1 MLGGSV
7 SRRDVV
13 HLCALGALAAY
24 FMVWPVWRAQF
35 PIEIWFTESW
45 NAYHQ
50 DAAAAGFRLYPKA
63 DEFVVNNYPP
73 LSFFAIGALGKVL
86 GDSLFVGRVVSIIG
100 LLAIAAEIALVVR
113 LLTGALLGGILGALW
128 FVAIMAHNFTSYVG
142 ANDPQIAGLAIMGAA
157 LVWFLQRDMDG
168 KAPEPALLLMVV
180 AGFWKH
186 NIIGIPLTAVTFLIL
201 RDRRSAIRPVLVSAA
216 AAGAGLLLCSVI
228 FGNVF
233 IENLLTPR
241 DYRLSNLLGQIGH
254 LQWVALALVIWGI
267 WAVIDRSKA
276 AGFTAL
282 LVGWGLFSCLLQ
294 WLGHGVFGNAEFDL
308 IMAAGIGIGAALA
321 RTKSGFRR
329 DVVIVLLAIRLLGS
343 TRQESAEVLID
354 PAFRASFY
362 AAEKSR
368 AAMTAQ
374 VAAIP
379 GPVFCKKDN
388 LLCRRAGK
396 EFVVDDFK
404 TDQMVAT
411 GKFSEADVEEL
422 IRNRGITIFE
432 SGPPLM
438 QAGVKT
444 P

>member
-1 MLGGSV
+1 MVIESGGATMLARIGIMRAINIKKREVNGGLADSLWSRSIV
-7 SRRDVV
+7 AMAGDSISRRDVL

-73 LSFFAIGALGKVL
+73 LSFFAIGALGKVF
-86 GDSLFVGRVVSIIG
+86 GDNLFVGRVVSVIG

-128 FVAIMAHNFTSYVG
+128 FVAIMAHNFTFYVG

-157 LVWFLQRDMDG
+157 LVWFLQRDLDG

-201 RDRRSAIRPVLVSAA
+201 RDWRSAIRPVLLSAA

-241 DYRLSNLLGQIGH
+241 DYRLSNLHRSDRTSAVGGACTCDLGN
-254 LQWVALALVIWGI
+254 
-267 WAVIDRSKA
+267 
-276 AGFTAL
+276 
-282 LVGWGLFSCLLQ
+282 
-294 WLGHGVFGNAEFDL
+294 LG
-308 IMAAGIGIGAALA
+308 
-321 RTKSGFRR
+321 R
-329 DVVIVLLAIRLLGS
+329 
-343 TRQESAEVLID
+343 
-354 PAFRASFY
+354 
-362 AAEKSR
+362 
-368 AAMTAQ
+368 
-374 VAAIP
+374 
-379 GPVFCKKDN
+379 
-388 LLCRRAGK
+388 
-396 EFVVDDFK
+396 
-404 TDQMVAT
+404 
-411 GKFSEADVEEL
+411 
-422 IRNRGITIFE
+422 
-432 SGPPLM
+432 
-438 QAGVKT
+438 
-444 P
+444 

>member
-1 MLGGSV
+1 M
-7 SRRDVV
+7 

-73 LSFFAIGALGKVL
+73 LSFFAIGALGKVF
-86 GDSLFVGRVVSIIG
+86 GDNLFVGRVVSIIG

-128 FVAIMAHNFTSYVG
+128 FVAIMAHNFTLYVG

-186 NIIGIPLTAVTFLIL
+186 NIIGIPLTAMTFLIL
-201 RDRRSAIRPVLVSAA
+201 RDWRSAIRPVLLSAA
-216 AAGAGLLLCSVI
+216 AAGAGLLLCAVI

-241 DYRLSNLLGQIGH
+241 DYRLSNLIGQIGH
-254 LQWVALALVIWGI
+254 LQWVALALLIWGI
-267 WAVIDRSKA
+267 WAVNDRSKA
-276 AGFTAL
+276 ARFTAL

-294 WLGHGVFGNAEFDL
+294 WFGSGVFGNAEFDL
-308 IMAAGIGIGAALA
+308 IMAAGIGIGVVLA
-321 RTKSGFRR
+321 RTNSGISARCR
-329 DVVIVLLAIRLLGS
+329 DRAAG
-343 TRQESAEVLID
+343 D
-354 PAFRASFY
+354 PAAWLH
-362 AAEKSR
+362 A
-368 AAMTAQ
+368 
-374 VAAIP
+374 
-379 GPVFCKKDN
+379 
-388 LLCRRAGK
+388 AGK
-396 EFVVDDFK
+396 RRSPHRPGVQGVVLCCREK
-404 TDQMVAT
+404 PRRH
-411 GKFSEADVEEL
+411 G
-422 IRNRGITIFE
+422 R
-432 SGPPLM
+432 SGGGDSRPCLL
-438 QAGVKT
+438 QERQSAVSSRRQSVCGRRLQDRSDGRDGQI
-444 P
+444 